1 MAWRGR
7 GRGRGRFGGGGGFGY
22 IKQEPFVEFPE
33 IELPDR
39 KAVKEERALVV
50 GNAKLQNFWK
60 SSAYYLEET
69 VSKNSQSVDIE
80 RFSDWGKSKS
90 TSKRDKLNNFLQLT
104 SVHFPAELVQGV
116 KTEQRNPKKVRWN
129 PDSDLKKFDL
139 FEKLEQKYQGREEKD
154 EKEKKEG
161 EDEEED
167 EDEEVD
173 EAEEEFSDD
182 DYLQNVDFDD
192 DEDDYNNDDGN
203 DDEPVY

>member
-1 MAWRGR
+1 MQSYKI
-7 GRGRGRFGGGGGFGY
+7 FGKALLIILKRLF
-22 IKQEPFVEFPE
+22 QRVSVEN
-33 IELPDR
+33 L
-39 KAVKEERALVV
+39 
-50 GNAKLQNFWK
+50 
-60 SSAYYLEET
+60 S
-69 VSKNSQSVDIE
+69 VSLLMFYSQSVDIE